1 MDARWIVELMIL
13 GLAFSVVMIVWSGA
27 RRFLLGFFRNS
38 AMGLAILWAASAVLG
53 AQFQVGLILFTG
65 SVCGLLGLPGTVLL
79 LILKGFIL

>member
-53 AQFQVGLILFTG
+53 AQFQVGLNLFTG